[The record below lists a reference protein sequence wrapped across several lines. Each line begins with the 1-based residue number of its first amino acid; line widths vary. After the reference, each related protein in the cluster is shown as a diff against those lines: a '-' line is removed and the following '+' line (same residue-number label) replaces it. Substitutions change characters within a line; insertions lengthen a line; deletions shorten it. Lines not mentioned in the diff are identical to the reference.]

1 VKKVVEIS
9 KKAKKGKNQIVKTA
23 TDLFARKGYHETTVD
38 EIAQAL
44 GIAKGTIYNHF
55 QNKEDLYQV
64 SIQEGINLFKKEL
77 HLAVEE
83 ASSTRD
89 KISNIIK
96 RQLIFYEREKALVL
110 LFLTEFCS
118 PDQQKGSFFATK
130 LLSSCL
136 EIISDVIAD
145 GIKDGTFRKVDI
157 QIATSSLFGMV
168 TLNALHYITQFQK
181 IPVEDVCKGIEEI
194 FFKGIAS

>member
-1 VKKVVEIS
+1 MKKVVEIS
-9 KKAKKGKNQIVKTA
+9 KKAKKGKNQIIKTA
-23 TDLFARKGYHETTVD
+23 TDLFARKGYYETTVD

-83 ASSTRD
+83 APSTRD

-96 RQLIFYEREKALVL
+96 RQLVFYEREKALVL

-118 PDQQKGSFFATK
+118 PDQQRGSMFATK
-130 LLSSCL
+130 MISSCL
-136 EIISDVIAD
+136 AVISDVITE
-145 GIKDGTFRKVDI
+145 GIKDGTFREVDVKI
-157 QIATSSLFGMV
+157 TTSSLFGMV
-168 TLNALHYITQFQK
+168 TLNAIHYITHFQK
-181 IPVEDVCKGIEEI
+181 IPVEEVCKGIEEV
-194 FFKGIAS
+194 FFKGIVS

>member
-1 VKKVVEIS
+1 MKKVVEIS

-83 ASSTRD
+83 APSTQD

-96 RQLIFYEREKALVL
+96 RQLFFYEREKALVL

-118 PDQQKGSFFATK
+118 PDQQRGSIFATK
-130 LLSSCL
+130 LISGCL
-136 EIISDVIAD
+136 EIISDVITE
-145 GIKDGTFRKVDI
+145 GIKDGTFREVDI
-157 QIATSSLFGMV
+157 QITTSSLFGMV
-168 TLNALHYITQFQK
+168 TLNAIHYITHFQK
-181 IPVEDVCKGIEEI
+181 IPVEEVCKGIEEV
-194 FFKGIAS
+194 FFKGIVS